1 MSKRVFVYCQETPN
15 IYGMINEMKRYVS
28 EMGWKL
34 KGGVVDFCGS
44 SDRLFE
50 IQDLLDSIDAILIY
64 SEDDLEDFN
73 LQFLKQLLQMEEI
86 ELIKYKTG

>member
-1 MSKRVFVYCQETPN
+1 
-15 IYGMINEMKRYVS
+15 MINEMKKYVS
-28 EMGWKL
+28 DMGWKL

-50 IQDLLDSIDAILIY
+50 IQDILDSIDAILIY